1 MDNSGRGAIP
11 YDVGIITSLT
21 FFAPLAVFAL
31 LAVPA
36 ILHGHEQSEPMHSCR
51 ANIRTEVRDPSDR
64 MGGQAVQVFKFAK
77 EGDLLIIKPARAED
91 WRAKRILKL
100 IVNGC

>member
-1 MDNSGRGAIP
+1 MLFRSKGLLTVVKNVPVTGEIAAIP
-11 YDVGIITSLT
+11 FYISLRRDGKVVENKKMP
-21 FFAPLAVFAL
+21 FAHKQLDK
-31 LAVPA
+31 
-36 ILHGHEQSEPMHSCR
+36 I
-51 ANIRTEVRDPSDR
+51 NIEE
-64 MGGQAVQVFKFAK
+64 VFKFAK